1 MAAEQSW
8 INNSDAPFGDK
19 DCGRNVVYVN
29 GDIIMSPIED
39 NRIYKF
45 NIKSKTW
52 NKHKFGKVFGNYKNI
67 QCHAVCCSKDGKQL
81 FVYDGYKNNRLL
93 IINIQTMKIIKE
105 FNNMINTG
113 SYPSIIC
120 DEYNNKLIHGIAVVI
135 MVIQTSFYCKY

>member
-8 INNSDAPFGDK
+8 IKNSNPPFGK
-19 DCGRNVVYVN
+19 KECGRNVICIN
-29 GDIIMSPIED
+29 EDIIVSPNKD
-39 NRIYKF
+39 NPIYKF
-45 NIKSKTW
+45 NTKSKTW
-52 NKHKFGKVFGNYKNI
+52 SKRQFGNYKNI
-67 QCHAVCCSKDGKQL
+67 EHHAVCCSKDGKQL
-81 FVYDGYKNNRLL
+81 FIYDGLENKIL
-93 IINIQTMKIIKE
+93 IIIDIQTMKIIKE